1 MDTTIDLLK
10 KNLLFKGCT
19 SEDFELISGL
29 FQERK
34 VKPNTTIFSEKMP
47 AEALYIV
54 KSGKVKISVMEGES
68 DEIGLLELGPGDFFG
83 EIALIQESSR
93 AVTARAESA
102 VEVLMLT
109 RRDFVALLDLDP
121 RVGAKITLSI
131 ARLLAM
137 RVKAYSNRLREI
149 LLS

>member
-1 MDTTIDLLK
+1 MDTTTDLLK
-10 KNLLFKGCT
+10 KNLLFKGCS

-47 AEALYIV
+47 AEALYII
-54 KSGKVKISVMEGES
+54 KSGKIKISVMEGEG

-102 VEVLMLT
+102 VEVIMMT
-109 RRDFVALLDLDP
+109 RRDFLALLDLDP
-121 RVGAKITLSI
+121 RVGAKVTLSI

-137 RVKAYSNRLREI
+137 RVKAYSGRLREI